1 MVCQDNNKIYKA
13 KIQKYTMGTALI
25 TIKIMPSAPD
35 SNLEEIQSKVE
46 SIIKEHEGEKP
57 NTKIEPVA
65 FGLNSVNISFSR
77 DENLDND
84 EMLEKIQNIENVSS
98 AEITDFRR
106 AFG

>member
-1 MVCQDNNKIYKA
+1 
-13 KIQKYTMGTALI
+13 MGTALI
-25 TIKIMPSAPD
+25 TIKIMPTSPE
-35 SNLEEIQSKVE
+35 SNLEEIQKKAE
-46 SIIKEHEGEKP
+46 SVIAEHEGQKP
-57 NTKIEPVA
+57 SVVIEPVA

-84 EMLEKIQNIENVSS
+84 EMLEKVRSVENVNS